1 MFSTI
6 IKELKHHM
14 PFTALGALSGIVF
27 MYFFRNIPQKLSY
40 ELFYVFHP
48 AHVLLSALA
57 TAGMYK
63 HYACPNN
70 RKKCNLGLLL
80 TIGCVGSIGVATLSD
95 SVMPYIGEIMLGM
108 HDAHMHVGFIEKWW
122 LIVMLAVIGIMI
134 AYVNPTTRFPHA
146 AHVFVS
152 TWASLFH
159 VLMVAPKNAGIFVY
173 LGIFIFLFIA
183 VWVPCCVSD
192 IVFPLL
198 FVGKKDHSH

>member
-14 PFTALGALSGIVF
+14 PFTALGALSGIIF

-40 ELFYVFHP
+40 ELFYVFHL

-63 HYACPNN
+63 HYTCPDNK
-70 RKKCNLGLLL
+70 KKCNLGLLL
-80 TIGCVGSIGVATLSD
+80 LIGCVGSIGVATLSD
-95 SVMPYIGEIMLGM
+95 SVMPYIGEVMLGM
-108 HDAHMHVGFIEKWW
+108 HGAHMHVGFIEKWW

-159 VLMVAPKNAGIFVY
+159 VLMVVPKNAGIFVY